1 MPTNTQLVASLTP
14 QTVPP
19 DLVCVPGDM
28 NLLLPLIAQFLAVNA
43 TTAEVD
49 QNSTNSIAQQAL
61 ETANIALTT
70 AQAALAAIPAT
81 RSSGSPQLIAAGDSV
96 LPISFGVPMPNINYE
111 VRGTWYGQ
119 NVAVAN
125 TQIYAFRVIDGTQ
138 TVNGCSL
145 RLDNVPA
152 STKFAWVAQQLP

>member
-81 RSSGSPQLIAAGDSV
+81 RSSGEPLSVTAGDST
-96 LPISFGVPMPNINYE
+96 LNISWAPAMPNTSYE
-111 VRGTWYGQ
+111 VRGTYYGA
-119 NVAVAN
+119 NVAVAAY
-125 TQIYAFRVIDGTQ
+125 YAFRVIDGSR
-138 TVNGCSL
+138 TVNGCTL
-145 RLDNVPA
+145 RFDNTPA

>member
-81 RSSGSPQLIAAGDSV
+81 RSSGEPLAVTAGDST
-96 LPISFGVPMPNINYE
+96 LNISWAPAMPNTSYE
-111 VRGTWYGQ
+111 VRGTYYGA
-119 NVAVAN
+119 NVAVAAY
-125 TQIYAFRVIDGTQ
+125 YAFRVIDGSR
-138 TVNGCSL
+138 TVNGCTL
-145 RLDNVPA
+145 RFDNTPA